1 MQQTKISAETRN
13 KAGVRGEL
21 SALRASGRVPAVIY
35 GMDKKPVNVTVD
47 EKAITAVIKADPN
60 AVLTVQHPGGEDV
73 VIIKAIQ
80 RHPVTDKYTHFDFQ
94 RISLTE
100 RIKVKVHVKLVGES
114 YGAKTQGGLVEHTM
128 REVNVS
134 CLPTEIPH
142 EVTVDITD
150 LHINHSLRIK
160 DIKLGK
166 FELLDAP
173 EQIVVSVTAP
183 KEEKAETPAA
193 GAAAAEPEVVAAK
206 GKKEE
211 GAEGAASAA
220 GAKPAAG
227 AASAAG
233 AKPAAGTGPA
243 ADKKAEAHKK

>member
-1 MQQTKISAETRN
+1 MQQTKIAAATREN
-13 KAGVRGEL
+13 AGQRGTL
-21 SALRASGRVPAVIY
+21 SAHRAAGRIPAVIY
-35 GMDKKPVNVTVD
+35 GLDKKPVSVTVD
-47 EKAITAVIKADPN
+47 EKAMAAIIKANPN
-60 AVLTVQHPGGEDV
+60 AIITLQHPGGEDV

-100 RIKVKVHVKLVGES
+100 KIKVKVHVKLVGEC

-150 LHINHSLRIK
+150 LHINHSLRVK

-183 KEEKAETPAA
+183 KEEKVETPAA
-193 GAAAAEPEVVAAK
+193 GAAAEPEVVAAK

-211 GAEGAASAA
+211 EGAAPAA

-227 AASAAG
+227 AA
-233 AKPAAGTGPA
+233 PA
-243 ADKKAEAHKK
+243 ADKKAEAPKK

>member
-1 MQQTKISAETRN
+1 MQQTKIAAAAREN
-13 KAGVRGEL
+13 AGQRGTL
-21 SALRASGRVPAVIY
+21 SAHRAAGRIPAVIY
-35 GMDKKPVNVTVD
+35 GLDKKPVSVTVD
-47 EKAITAVIKADPN
+47 EKTITAVIKADPN
-60 AVLTVQHPGGEDV
+60 AIITLQHPGGEDV

-100 RIKVKVHVKLVGES
+100 KIKVKVHVKLVGEC
-114 YGAKTQGGLVEHTM
+114 YGAKVQAGLVEHTM

-150 LHINHSLRIK
+150 LHINHSLRVK

-183 KEEKAETPAA
+183 KEEKVETPAA

-211 GAEGAASAA
+211 EGAAPAA

-227 AASAAG
+227 AA
-233 AKPAAGTGPA
+233 PA
-243 ADKKAEAHKK
+243 ADKKAEAPKK

>member
-1 MQQTKISAETRN
+1 MQQTKIAAATREN
-13 KAGVRGEL
+13 AGQRGTL
-21 SALRASGRVPAVIY
+21 SAHRAAGRIPAVIY
-35 GMDKKPVNVTVD
+35 GLDKKPVSVTVD
-47 EKAITAVIKADPN
+47 EKTITAVIKADPN
-60 AVLTVQHPGGEDV
+60 AIITLQHPGGEDV

-100 RIKVKVHVKLVGES
+100 KIKVKVHVKLVGEC
-114 YGAKTQGGLVEHTM
+114 YGAKVQAGLVEHTM

-150 LHINHSLRIK
+150 LHINHSLRVK

-183 KEEKAETPAA
+183 KEEKVETPAA

-211 GAEGAASAA
+211 EGAAPAA

-227 AASAAG
+227 AA
-233 AKPAAGTGPA
+233 PA
-243 ADKKAEAHKK
+243 ADKKAEAPKK

>member
-35 GMDKKPVNVTVD
+35 GLDKKPENVTVD
-47 EKAITAVIKADPN
+47 EKAITAVIKANPN
-60 AVLTVQHPGGEDV
+60 AVLTIQHPGGEDV

-100 RIKVKVHVKLVGES
+100 KIKVKVHLKLVGEC

-142 EVTVDITD
+142 EIVVDITD

-183 KEEKAETPAA
+183 KEEKVETPAA

-211 GAEGAASAA
+211 EGAAPAA

-227 AASAAG
+227 AA
-233 AKPAAGTGPA
+233 PA
-243 ADKKAEAHKK
+243 ADKKAEGPKK